1 MVSPMAS
8 AACYDAKRPFHRSAS
23 FNIPRSKTPGPGFE
37 KKGFPYATG
46 SGLGTAELPKRA
58 RTPVPHE
65 EDARHRRRTGGT
77 NEDQACP
84 QRQGHAHTHAHPRT
98 RTKSY
103 THPIAEEGES
113 KSKYAD
119 PSFRTQW
126 EEYQRSCD
134 ELASNDVDF
143 QVRIWMIQEE
153 TRRIAAVREAE
164 RTRLVQDE
172 IRRIQAKLFMQR
184 EAERIRILEEMCLG
198 RADEECERARRAKM
212 VAERTVANAWIV
224 YERNW
229 TVISSSSSPDPLS
242 FSSIPWPTLSRP
254 SGPSSITLEAISAFL
269 LSDAHSTSQT
279 PRERIKEALR
289 RWHPDRFVRFLRR
302 VPPEEQSMVEEAVGI
317 VARCLNELLSRY
329 PV

>member
-1 MVSPMAS
+1 MAS
-8 AACYDAKRPFHRSAS
+8 AASYDAKRPFHRSAS

-37 KKGFPYATG
+37 KRGFPYATG
-46 SGLGTAELPKRA
+46 SGPGAAELPKRA
-58 RTPVPHE
+58 RTPLPHE

-77 NEDQACP
+77 NEDQAPP
-84 QRQGHAHTHAHPRT
+84 QWQGHAHART
-98 RTKSY
+98 RTNSY
-103 THPIAEEGES
+103 THPIAGEGES
-113 KSKYAD
+113 KHKHAH
-119 PSFRTQW
+119 PFFRTQR

-134 ELASNDVDF
+134 GELAANDVDF

-172 IRRIQAKLFMQR
+172 IRRIQAKLLMQR
-184 EAERIRILEEMCLG
+184 EAERIRMLEEMCLG
-198 RADEECERARRAKM
+198 RADEERERARRAKA
-212 VAERTVANAWIV
+212 VADRTMANAWMV

-229 TVISSSSSPDPLS
+229 TAISSASSSDPLS